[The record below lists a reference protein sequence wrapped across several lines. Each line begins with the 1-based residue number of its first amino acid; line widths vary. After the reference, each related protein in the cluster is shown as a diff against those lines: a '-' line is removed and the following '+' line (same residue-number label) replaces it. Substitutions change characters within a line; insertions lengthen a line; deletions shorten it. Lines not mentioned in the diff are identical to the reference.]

1 MIFPRTLTT
10 NDVSKLF
17 VVTQV
22 DDHSRKYRRVAR
34 LLDVYPNAN
43 TGTPMYVFDYV
54 SPVQG
59 PRSRDLDSDHAWER
73 SFSHR
78 NIRYRLRALEKAEKV
93 AAPST
98 DKACRWCEAAM
109 VRKQG
114 RLVCSENCT
123 M

>member
-1 MIFPRTLTT
+1 MVFSRHLTT

-17 VVTQV
+17 TVTQV
-22 DDHSRKYRRVAR
+22 DDHSRKYVRVAR
-34 LLDVYPNAN
+34 LLDVYPNVN
-43 TGTPMYVFDYV
+43 TGTPMYLFDYV

-59 PRSRDLDSDHAWER
+59 PRTRDLGSDHAWER
-73 SFSHR
+73 CFSHR
-78 NIRYRLRALEKAEKV
+78 NIRYRLRALEKAEK

-98 DKACRWCEAAM
+98 AKACRWCEASM

-114 RLVCSENCT
+114 RLVCSDNCT